1 MAVYGTIQKFDEK
14 LALMD

>member
-1 MAVYGTIQKFDEK
+1 MAVYGTIKKFDEK